1 MQENAVPFRV
11 ASRHC
16 GLPTM
21 LLILATSLLLTLPT
35 ANAADNSRYALLI
48 VNTDYSQPLN
58 EHRDDGQALKG
69 PLTALGFR
77 VTRYNNLNLKAM
89 RAAMRYFSNKLEER
103 PSSIGFV
110 YFVGYHSRHLNQ
122 TYLLPARADLTG
134 EGNTAGLN
142 LAWVIDELK
151 FADNRST
158 AVFINAY
165 DMPNADH
172 SIPLGGNDIASTLAA
187 LVETDSSLS
196 LGFSHPPDSLVPAD
210 SDAQLR
216 YRDWLVGMLSSPD
229 SSLLG
234 LLNDPGGS
242 SPGAARSSQFAP
254 WSVSGPDA
262 REHWARTPVKRAVKP
277 RPVAAPKR
285 NTAGS
290 DKPPPAADSKRS
302 EPDAVAAITP
312 KIDAAETP
320 VAQVDAEPASAPS
333 PKPVPMPEPV
343 PEFKTESKPEPEST
357 PEAPNAKATE
367 SATAATDSI
376 PEVLMAENA
385 TKAEPPVPASEQQQ
399 AETETVQPTAEQADE
414 LGDPAS
420 PPSDDEAVAT
430 ESSSGEETSD
440 SRITEYLEKAQQAFK
455 QQRLTTP
462 KDDSAY
468 FWAKKVLVVDPKNA
482 EAQKLLNRA
491 FDKYLS
497 WANTQYQHEDMRK
510 AKRHTRRARTL
521 SAYASRR
528 QLRNLA
534 SLENNINNWQPP
546 PPATQ
551 VSPPVEESKGVLD
564 TLKEWFG
571 AEPEQ
576 QSVPDT
582 EQGSSTF

>member
-1 MQENAVPFRV
+1 MQVNAVPFRV
-11 ASRHC
+11 TSRHG
-16 GLPTM
+16 GLANM
-21 LLILATSLLLTLPT
+21 LLMFAASLLLTSPT
-35 ANAADNSRYALLI
+35 ANATDSSRYALLI

-122 TYLLPARADLTG
+122 TYLLPARASLTG
-134 EGNTAGLN
+134 EDNTAGLN

-165 DMPNADH
+165 DMPDADH
-172 SIPLGGNDIASTLAA
+172 SIPLGGNGIASTLAA
-187 LVETDSSLS
+187 LIETDSSLS

-242 SPGAARSSQFAP
+242 SPGATRSSQFAP

-262 REHWARTPVKRAVKP
+262 REHWARTPVERAAKP
-277 RPVAAPKR
+277 RPVATPKRSTTGNDKPSPAAGSRPPDLMAVDAAAPKI
-285 NTAGS
+285 
-290 DKPPPAADSKRS
+290 K
-302 EPDAVAAITP
+302 
-312 KIDAAETP
+312 AAESM
-320 VAQVDAEPASAPS
+320 VAQVVAEPTPAPTPVPE
-333 PKPVPMPEPV
+333 PKPMLEAEPENTAEQGPMPE
-343 PEFKTESKPEPEST
+343 T
-357 PEAPNAKATE
+357 PNAEPSKSETLSTGAVP
-367 SATAATDSI
+367 AA
-376 PEVLMAENA
+376 LMAEDPS
-385 TKAEPPVPASEQQQ
+385 KAEPPIPASEQQP
-399 AETETVQPTAEQADE
+399 AETESVEASAEQIDK
-414 LGDPAS
+414 
-420 PPSDDEAVAT
+420 PSDPVSPLPDEEAVAT
-430 ESSSGEETSD
+430 ESSSGEETPD
-440 SRITEYLEKAQQAFK
+440 ARITEYLEKAQQSFK

-462 KDDSAY
+462 KDDSTY
-468 FWAKKVLVVDPKNA
+468 FWAKKVLEIDPKNA
-482 EAQKLLNRA
+482 QAHKLLNRA
-491 FDKYLS
+491 FGKYLS
-497 WANTQYQHEDMRK
+497 WASTQYQREDMRK

-521 SAYASRR
+521 SAYASRH
-528 QLRNLA
+528 QLRNLT
-534 SLENNINNWQPP
+534 SLENKINTWQPP
-546 PPATQ
+546 PPPQAT
-551 VSPPVEESKGVLD
+551 PPIEEPKGVLD